1 MGQDRT
7 PVLLRCAEHNECKNR
22 PSLRSNW
29 EELIRAARRAERA
42 IASARMRAAARA
54 QNPESDQE
62 STAKLERRVPGR
74 EACQTTMAKSK
85 RCCGF
90 RLST

>member
-7 PVLLRCAEHNECKNR
+7 PVLLRCAEHNECKNW

-42 IASARMRAAARA
+42 IASAWMRAAARA
-54 QNPESDQE
+54 RNHESDQE
-62 STAKLERRVPGR
+62 ATTTLAQKVPAR
-74 EACQTTMAKSK
+74 EARRNTMAKSK
-85 RCCGF
+85 
-90 RLST
+90 